1 MRVRKSTKNVA
12 MLGVVAQGLAG
23 LKEKVVFVGGA
34 TIDLYLAPGA
44 PESRAT
50 DDVDCVVEIAGKS
63 EYYRLESEL
72 RALGFQQPLA
82 EKGPICRWKF
92 RGVSVD
98 VMPTEGAVLGF
109 ENRWYREGM
118 AHAEGF
124 ILPDGREILAFSV
137 PYLIAS
143 KLEAFRD
150 RGRGDYIASPDLEDV
165 VALLDGCADVEQRL
179 AAAPAGVREY
189 VVAEFGALLDAEAFL
204 TGLDGNLGVGPSG
217 PQRVARCLALMR
229 RVAGRG

>member
-12 MLGVVAQGLAG
+12 MLGVAAKGLKG

-50 DDVDCVVEIAGKS
+50 DDVDCVVELGTKRD
-63 EYYRLESEL
+63 YYQLEEEL
-72 RALGFQQPLA
+72 RKLEFEHPLA
-82 EKGPICRWKF
+82 EKAPICRWNY
-92 RGVSVD
+92 RGIQVD
-98 VMPTEGAVLGF
+98 VMPTEGSILGF
-109 ENRWYREGM
+109 KNRWYREGM
-118 AHAEGF
+118 AHAESF
-124 ILPDGREILAFSV
+124 TLPDGQEISAFSV

-150 RGRGDYIASPDLEDV
+150 RGRKDYIASPDLEDV
-165 VALLDGCADVEQRL
+165 VALLDGCPDAEQRIASAPVSVKDYLVEQL
-179 AAAPAGVREY
+179 GK
-189 VVAEFGALLDAEAFL
+189 LLDTEQFL

-217 PQRVARCLALMR
+217 FQRVERCLALLR
-229 RVAGRG
+229 RITGR